1 MKTAEYERMYRLE
14 EAYWWFVGRQALLE
28 LLLAR
33 FYGDHA
39 AGKDAPII
47 LDVGCGTGAIS
58 RRLTKWGRVVST
70 DFSALALEYSRRRGL
85 QHLLRADAMR
95 LPFATGSFDL
105 AVCMDVLEHLP
116 DDHAALCELFRVLKP
131 GGRLIAT
138 VPAYPHLWGEH
149 DLALM
154 HFRRYLRH
162 ELEDRVN
169 RVGFRIQKITHI
181 MTLLYPVV
189 ALQRRLLAK
198 RPPHDPPQAAMPMV
212 PGFVNQALIALLK
225 LENQWACRLS
235 LPFGLT
241 ILCIAERPEVPVVQH
256 RADCSEKLTV

>member
-28 LLLAR
+28 QLLQR
-33 FYGDHA
+33 FYGNPA
-39 AGKDAPII
+39 KKEASVI

-58 RRLTKWGRVVST
+58 RRLTQWGRVVST
-70 DFSALALEYSRRRGL
+70 DFSALALEYSRKRGL
-85 QHLLRADAMR
+85 RHLVRADAMR
-95 LPFATGSFDL
+95 LPLATASFDL

-116 DDHAALCELFRVLKP
+116 DDQAALCELFRVLKP

-154 HFRRYLRH
+154 HFRRYMRR

-169 RVGFRIQKITHI
+169 RVGFRIQKITHV
-181 MTLLYPVV
+181 MTLLYPAV

-212 PGFVNQALIALLK
+212 PEVINRALIALLK
-225 LENQWACRLS
+225 LENRLACRFS

-241 ILCIAERPEVPVVQH
+241 ILCVAERPEALEVESRV
-256 RADCSEKLTV
+256 DCSAKTVV